1 MLRSLWRRIG
11 RGVRR
16 LLIGSVIACALVI
29 QPPNSSAGSVAADS
43 SVTLTK
49 AEADS
54 LVVLIDDLDLEVRL
68 LRIDLRQVGRK
79 AAVDSTLM
87 AERMRLQQQTYEQI
101 IELHKREK
109 ENFIV
114 RALKPPAIWFMVGA
128 YAGLQATR

>member
-1 MLRSLWRRIG
+1 
-11 RGVRR
+11 
-16 LLIGSVIACALVI
+16 
-29 QPPNSSAGSVAADS
+29 
-43 SVTLTK
+43 
-49 AEADS
+49 
-54 LVVLIDDLDLEVRL
+54 
-68 LRIDLRQVGRK
+68 LRQVGRK

-114 RALKPPAIWFMVGA
+114 RALKHPAIWFMVGA